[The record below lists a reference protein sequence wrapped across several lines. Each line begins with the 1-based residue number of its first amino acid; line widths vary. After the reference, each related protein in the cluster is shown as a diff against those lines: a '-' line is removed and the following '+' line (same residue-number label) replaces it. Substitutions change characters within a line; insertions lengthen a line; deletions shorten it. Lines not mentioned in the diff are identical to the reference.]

1 MKTSNLIAILAARLA
16 EHGDQEVYLSS
27 TTQSVLLG
35 EVSDQDSFC
44 IWLRTSEPER
54 VPQITISKPME
65 ALYETQ

>member
-1 MKTSNLIAILAARLA
+1 MKTSDLIAILAARLA

-27 TTQSVLLG
+27 STESVRIG

-44 IWLRTSEPER
+44 IWLRTDTS
-54 VPQITISKPME
+54 QTISISKPME